1 MQILS
6 VGLGLS
12 FVPDDVLEIMEKI
25 RNAGSDVW
33 VVGGALRDFFLGIEP
48 KDWDLTTS
56 ADTRKIIS
64 LFPRV
69 IPVGIRHGTVQVHT
83 KSRDIEV
90 TCYDP
95 PGEAGIMKDLGRRDF
110 TINSMALSYPEGALI
125 DPHGGRQDLKAGLIK
140 AVGNPADRFSEDPLR
155 IVRAARICGIYGFEM
170 DLATLDSM
178 RQWSGKLHEVSGE
191 RIRDEII
198 KILQAAN
205 LSGAFGL
212 LRSSGALAKLL
223 PGLDT
228 GVSIETRKG
237 SGINIFEH
245 TLACILYCP
254 KITRI
259 RLAALFHKIAAR
271 PGVCGVDGKE
281 MDFRNESARSAIETM
296 KRWNMSNRFIDEVS
310 TLVRHQLPYEAF
322 SWSNARLRRFIT
334 EVGPELIDDFVALAQ
349 AEVLCGEYA
358 EAGMEEMNRL
368 RSRMDTQLER
378 ISALSVR
385 ELAVGGADV
394 MKILD
399 LQPGPEVGK
408 VLKHLFDLVQEN
420 PDLNT
425 RERLVHIVETKYKTT
440 HS

>member
-1 MQILS
+1 
-6 VGLGLS
+6 
-12 FVPDDVLEIMEKI
+12 
-25 RNAGSDVW
+25 
-33 VVGGALRDFFLGIEP
+33 
-48 KDWDLTTS
+48 
-56 ADTRKIIS
+56 
-64 LFPRV
+64 
-69 IPVGIRHGTVQVHT
+69 
-83 KSRDIEV
+83 
-90 TCYDP
+90 
-95 PGEAGIMKDLGRRDF
+95 MKDLGRRDF